1 MGILRVVRQLHEQE
15 RMRTP
20 AVVSR
25 SQTAI
30 FLLYLDGKNENRVR
44 YTNHRKIKLHLG
56 RDNRGREAV
65 WLFET
70 TLRR

>member
-20 AVVSR
+20 AVVSC

-30 FLLYLDGKNENRVR
+30 FYTWMGKNENRVR
-44 YTNHRKIKLHLG
+44 YTNHRKIKLYLG